1 MIRHFVCT
9 SFHLYSDTTYKVLLY
24 LSMCAHRSRRQ
35 SNQLRSTSKSWE
47 VCHAASASVSVP
59 TWDLFQKEH
68 VHPYRVRG
76 FRVCPLSRWI
86 YRGWDTLWWRR
97 WGRDYVF
104 LSVHVSLQPVAKSSS
119 SEHLTVFFCV
129 LVPVQPMFPWRPV
142 CEHCS
147 WFSLRAMPSGIHWS
161 RDNWSGSVLC

>member
-68 VHPYRVRG
+68 VHPYGVRG

-119 SEHLTVFFCV
+119 SEHLTVFFLCFSASSTHV
-129 LVPVQPMFPWRPV
+129 SLASRVWTLLLVFAAGNALWDTLVQR
-142 CEHCS
+142 
-147 WFSLRAMPSGIHWS
+147 
-161 RDNWSGSVLC
+161 